1 MKRYILIALICLS
14 ATSCTLAE
22 KTTGRI
28 YPKPSLLLNYNYFN
42 DRGEETS
49 SEEMQ

>member
-22 KTTGRI
+22 KTKEKINPHPT
-28 YPKPSLLLNYNYFN
+28 LLVDYSYHN
-42 DRGEETS
+42 DRGEETTGK
-49 SEEMQ
+49 EVA